1 MILLYLNE
9 IDFKNRKGVCMMIN
23 LWEYLNNFIYFI
35 FLGDDLI
42 CIVVRN
48 YGKFNTCFIIL
59 RELNLEVLNV
69 MKKWNICICWE
80 IFYMVFCR

>member
-1 MILLYLNE
+1 MYLNE

-42 CIVVRN
+42 CIVVRK